1 MKPVALP
8 EIGLDMWEWIVAWHK
23 IGTPVPPP
31 PIVKALTIVLYA
43 KALGTP
49 ELVETG
55 TFLGHTLFFLKEHF
69 ERLQSIELDPQ
80 LHQAACKKFQSYA
93 HVRLWQGDS
102 TVVLPEILATLT
114 RPTLFWLDGH
124 YSGAGTARGDRD
136 TPIQQELEAVLAHP
150 VPGHVILVD
159 DARDFGTGDYPRV
172 DDIRAMVAARRPEWS
187 FTLRNDIMRIHA
199 PAAIPPGQ
207 LSLVEPL

>member
-55 TFLGHTLFFLKEHF
+55 TFLGHTLFFLKDHF

-80 LHQAACKKFQSYA
+80 LHQAACKKFQSFTKSESVTFCIRSLKSYNLLNASFCSWFPSQAVRSRSSSA
-93 HVRLWQGDS
+93 H
-102 TVVLPEILATLT
+102 EIL
-114 RPTLFWLDGH
+114 
-124 YSGAGTARGDRD
+124 
-136 TPIQQELEAVLAHP
+136 
-150 VPGHVILVD
+150 
-159 DARDFGTGDYPRV
+159 
-172 DDIRAMVAARRPEWS
+172 
-187 FTLRNDIMRIHA
+187 
-199 PAAIPPGQ
+199 
-207 LSLVEPL
+207 